1 MKDTQDHMTTELP
14 MFNCK
19 PFHQVEQFHHHFE
32 FPIPSNPQLPDPT
45 IFQSRIEFLQEE
57 ADELYHAYNEMDLV
71 GVMDAVLDLIY
82 VAIGTGLY
90 AGLSAEML
98 EAGFNAVHKAN
109 MQKVKVAH
117 AGESK
122 RGIKW
127 DAKKPSGWIAPEHEL
142 ARILVSSPMV

>member
-1 MKDTQDHMTTELP
+1 MKDKQDTLTTELP

-32 FPIPSNPQLPDPT
+32 FPLPLSPQLPNPE

-57 ADELYHAYNEMDLV
+57 ADELYHSYNEGDLV
-71 GVMDAVLDLIY
+71 GIMDAVLDLVY

-90 AGLSAEML
+90 AGLSAKDL
-98 EAGFNAVHKAN
+98 EAGFNSVHTAN

-127 DAKKPSGWIAPEHEL
+127 DAKKPSGWVGPEHEL
-142 ARILVSSPMV
+142 ARILNGLPRV